1 MSFDTAACFWEG
13 TASGKAGGGGD
24 VGRGDGQGF
33 GGGSETD
40 RRQADR
46 WGGQS
51 DAIFRIYSM
60 TKAVV
65 SVAAMMLVEEG
76 KLGLDVPASKYIPA
90 LGKMTVD
97 EKTQDCE
104 MTRPKKNL
112 ATRAANHCSS
122 TMNFVRKSPGSSKTG
137 RRLGTFSAEISTT
150 AKPNQRLRP
159 SSPPSAPVQGRLQS
173 PPAKR
178 KFLAVS

>member
-1 MSFDTAACFWEG
+1 
-13 TASGKAGGGGD
+13 
-24 VGRGDGQGF
+24 
-33 GGGSETD
+33 
-40 RRQADR
+40 
-46 WGGQS
+46 
-51 DAIFRIYSM
+51 M

-150 AKPNQRLRP
+150 AKPNQRLPPLRSGPRAASKPSRQKQIP
-159 SSPPSAPVQGRLQS
+159 SSRRSARLSPCRRVWTRDSRPATRWVSPLTHFPSPCFFTTAALINSR
-173 PPAKR
+173 A
-178 KFLAVS
+178 